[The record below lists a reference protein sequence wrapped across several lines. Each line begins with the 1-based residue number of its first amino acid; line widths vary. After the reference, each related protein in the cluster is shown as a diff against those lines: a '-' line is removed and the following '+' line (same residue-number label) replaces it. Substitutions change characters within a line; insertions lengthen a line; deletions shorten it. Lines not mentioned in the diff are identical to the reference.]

1 MNSIILSLIF
11 YTLGIGGLFF
21 VDILINH
28 YFSAND
34 IKLWVLNKS
43 LMMMIGPLLLL
54 GYNNVFLRYP
64 EKTKPTLN
72 LCLFLSVLWLIFGFI
87 LDYFFKFEFS
97 YFIVIGFSFSLL
109 VTSLLRVADGNLA
122 AQINQSI
129 WKILLLIFVLISC
142 YYSNLSEY
150 FYVMLGLFLFLPS
163 LFYLLKCFSKLEGD
177 NSIKLE
183 KDNHS
188 FARQML
194 ISGLLLNVATYY
206 ELFLLAKFYDAKLVS
221 EYFIYFTLFT
231 AYGIFLSG
239 YLGFYLTPK
248 IRKQPK
254 KTLQFIEK
262 NKYKI
267 RISIIV
273 IGLLN
278 FAVGCAYLLFTGAQ
292 IDLFLAS
299 MFLLLGMLRVL
310 YIFPTSKMGALA
322 DPVDLKSFL
331 GRNLI
336 LTILYMLVLI
346 LVVYFSF
353 SLYIVILVVILNWL
367 FRVFIANKIAKR
379 VEEN

>member
-64 EKTKPTLN
+64 EKTKSTLN

-150 FYVMLGLFLFLPS
+150 FYVILGLFLFLPS

-367 FRVFIANKIAKR
+367 FRVFIANKIARR

>member
-64 EKTKPTLN
+64 EKIKSTLD
-72 LCLFLSVLWLIFGFI
+72 LCLHLSIFWLIFGFI

-97 YFIVIGFSFSLL
+97 YFIVVSFSFSLF
-109 VTSLLRVADGNLA
+109 VTSLLRVANGNLA

-129 WKILLLIFVLISC
+129 WKILLLFFVLFTC
-142 YYSNLSEY
+142 YYSNLNKY
-150 FYVMLGLFLFLPS
+150 YYVMLGLFLFLPS
-163 LFYLLKCFSKLEGD
+163 LLYLLKCSSQLKSD

-221 EYFIYFTLFT
+221 KYFLYFTLFT

-248 IRKQPK
+248 IRKQPE
-254 KTLQFIEK
+254 KTLHFIEK

-267 RISIIV
+267 RISIV
-273 IGLLN
+273 AVGLLN
-278 FAVGCAYLLFTGAQ
+278 FIFGCAYLLCTGVQ
-292 IDLFLAS
+292 LDLFLAI

-322 DPVDLKSFL
+322 NPVDLKSFL
-331 GRNLI
+331 GRNII

-346 LVVYFSF
+346 LVVYFDF

-367 FRVFIANKIAKR
+367 FRVFIANKIAR
-379 VEEN
+379 RIEEN